1 MEHVDTMIVSYA
13 WKGVSGYAIDGRT
26 LSSVAA
32 QEFLLVH
39 TKDLKTPRYYMPR
52 PPHLRSQGPS
62 LLRVGEKGLSGPQ
75 QHARR
80 RKYTDRLFID
90 FASDHPTIFE
100 YGHNRL
106 AGAINGGEI
115 QYYETCIRDLDRQLR
130 RDLLG
135 RFTFLVHN
143 RVKCVALTPKTVE
156 SMFPLLNEF
165 SRTNNPKKNFRNTIN
180 DMLVLSTA
188 LEGRASLFSKDEA
201 LNRFAADF
209 YRAPFKRVASHALC
223 IDFDGGASNRR
234 QPIESK
240 GYVNRSWQ
248 VIERRG

>member
-13 WKGVSGYAIDGRT
+13 WKGVSGYAIDGRI

-39 TKDLKTPRYYMPR
+39 TKDLKMPRYYMPR
-52 PPHLRSQGPS
+52 PPHLRSQGLS
-62 LLRVGEKGLSGPQ
+62 LLRFGEKGLSGPQ

-80 RKYTDRLFID
+80 RKCTDRLLID
-90 FASDHPTIFE
+90 FGSDYPTIFE

-106 AGAINGGEI
+106 AGAINRGETR
-115 QYYETCIRDLDRQLR
+115 YYETCIRDLDRPLR

-135 RFTFLVHN
+135 RFVFLVHN
-143 RVKCVALTPKTVE
+143 RVKCVALSPKIVE
-156 SMFPLLNEF
+156 GMFPLLKEF
-165 SRTNNPKKNFRNTIN
+165 SRTNNLKENFRNTIN

-188 LEGRASLFSKDEA
+188 LEGRASLFSKDKT

-209 YRAPFKRVASHALC
+209 YRAPFKRVESQVLC
-223 IDFDGGASNRR
+223 IDFDRDASSRR
-234 QPIESK
+234 QPFESK